1 MSSRDVPVYC
11 VVQDTLE
18 RRALRRKDL
27 WSREVWSAA
36 GNTGTDV
43 AGGLIADVVVD
54 WVERDAFEEPVDDV
68 DLVLGAVP
76 DLLAARR

>member
-11 VVQDTLE
+11 IVQDTYLA
-18 RRALRRKDL
+18 RRVLRRNGL

-43 AGGLIADVVVD
+43 AGGVTADVVD
-54 WVERDAFEEPVDDV
+54 WVERDAFEEPEDDV
-68 DLVLGAVP
+68 DFVLRAVP
-76 DLLAARR
+76 EPLAARR